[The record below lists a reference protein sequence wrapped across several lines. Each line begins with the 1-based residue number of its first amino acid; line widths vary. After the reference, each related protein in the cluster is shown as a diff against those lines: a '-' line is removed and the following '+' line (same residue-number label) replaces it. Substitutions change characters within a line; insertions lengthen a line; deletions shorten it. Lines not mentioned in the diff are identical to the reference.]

1 MGRPLTTLTMA
12 QGARLNKKNKKF
24 NLFFLSRF
32 IGLFRKGVPHG
43 RALVIG
49 EDGKQVKVH
58 TWRFS
63 ERLNILNTSC
73 QRCYDRR
80 CGRGPSTEAG
90 QRSRILNLNFSIQR
104 WGGKQLLSKQNK
116 MKVDLRRKTLSFS
129 ERVETSKNEPPVFRL
144 VSEICVGLPFCYLFI
159 YKTNLNICLQYFSLP
174 RWSLY
179 SLSQKWSR
187 PTQSSE
193 TNHCFKI
200 FQCISTKLNQNMALI
215 SLLHRLFAQSFSHI
229 WQIA

>member
-49 EDGKQVKVH
+49 EDGKQVKD
-58 TWRFS
+58 FF
-63 ERLNILNTSC
+63 EQLNILLNTCC

-90 QRSRILNLNFSIQR
+90 QRGRILNLNFSTQR
-104 WGGKQLLSKQNK
+104 
-116 MKVDLRRKTLSFS
+116 
-129 ERVETSKNEPPVFRL
+129 
-144 VSEICVGLPFCYLFI
+144 
-159 YKTNLNICLQYFSLP
+159 
-174 RWSLY
+174 
-179 SLSQKWSR
+179 
-187 PTQSSE
+187 
-193 TNHCFKI
+193 
-200 FQCISTKLNQNMALI
+200 
-215 SLLHRLFAQSFSHI
+215 
-229 WQIA
+229 

>member
-49 EDGKQVKVH
+49 EDGKQVKD
-58 TWRFS
+58 FF
-63 ERLNILNTSC
+63 EQLNILLNTCC

-90 QRSRILNLNFSIQR
+90 QRGRILNLNFSIQR
-104 WGGKQLLSKQNK
+104 WGRKQLLSKRNK
-116 MKVDLRRKTLSFS
+116 MKVDLRCKTLSFS

-159 YKTNLNICLQYFSLP
+159 YKTNLNICLLIFLFHADHCTLYHKSGPGRLKALKQIIVLKFSSAFLP
-174 RWSLY
+174 NL
-179 SLSQKWSR
+179 
-187 PTQSSE
+187 T
-193 TNHCFKI
+193 KI
-200 FQCISTKLNQNMALI
+200 W
-215 SLLHRLFAQSFSHI
+215 H
-229 WQIA
+229 W

>member
-1 MGRPLTTLTMA
+1 MARPLTTLTMA
-12 QGARLNKKNKKF
+12 QGARLKKEPRNW
-24 NLFFLSRF
+24 NLFLDSRF

-58 TWRFS
+58 ALCRLF
-63 ERLNILNTSC
+63 ERLNILNTCC

-90 QRSRILNLNFSIQR
+90 LRSRILNLNFSIQR

-144 VSEICVGLPFCYLFI
+144 VPKICVVLPFCYLFI
-159 YKTNLNICLQYFSLP
+159 YKTNLNICLLIFLFHADHCTFYHKSGPGRLKALKQIIVLKFFSEFIPNL
-174 RWSLY
+174 
-179 SLSQKWSR
+179 
-187 PTQSSE
+187 T
-193 TNHCFKI
+193 KI
-200 FQCISTKLNQNMALI
+200 W
-215 SLLHRLFAQSFSHI
+215 H
-229 WQIA
+229 W